1 MTVRRGRRLRRS
13 SKGCNGGVKR
23 GHDAAS
29 RPREE
34 QGGNKI
40 MPKREDLKKI
50 LIVGSGPII
59 IGQACEFD
67 YSGSQAC
74 KALKEEGYFVILINS
89 NPATIMTDPGMAD
102 RTYVEPI
109 TPEFVEKIIARERP
123 DAILPTLGGQ
133 TGLNTAVFLARS
145 GVFEKYGVEVL
156 GASAE
161 AIARAEDRDLFK
173 TAMQEIG
180 IGVPQS
186 GIATSVDEG
195 VDIGMAIGF
204 PLILRPAF
212 TLGGTGGAIAYNKE
226 ELRESLGK
234 AIEYSPVGQVLVE
247 QSVLGWKEIEFEVM
261 RDCADNVIIIT
272 SMENVDPMGVHTG
285 DSAVVAPAQTLTAKE
300 YANLTALCRKIIRK
314 IDVTGGGVNIQFA
327 VNPDNGE
334 VVIIEVNPRLSRSS
348 ALASKATGF
357 PIARVATKLAVGLTL
372 DEVKND
378 ITGKTSALY
387 EPTIDYCVFKISRF
401 TFEKFPTA
409 DPTINTSMKAVGE
422 AMSIGRT
429 FKEAFQKGLR
439 SLETGRF
446 GFGADGKD
454 VDPLPDPE
462 KIREKL
468 IVPNAERFFYIR
480 YAFQRGMTVDE
491 IFEHTRIDRWF
502 LFNMQEIFDL
512 EQRLAACRFQGEKG
526 ERKGWMEGFPS
537 ELLRQAKECGFS
549 DAQLAR
555 ILGAEEN
562 LIRRM
567 RKKLRIAPV
576 FKLVDTCAGEFAAEK
591 PYYYSTYEEV
601 EESARS
607 RRPKV
612 VILGGGPNRIGQG
625 IEFDYC
631 CVHASLALKEM
642 GYESIM
648 VNSNPETV
656 STDYDTSDKLY
667 FEPLTREDV
676 LNIVEREKPEGVI
689 VQFGGQTPLN
699 LAVPLEKARVP
710 IWGTTPDSIDRAE
723 DRKRFQA
730 LLKKLNLIQPENGTA
745 RTFDEARKVAGRI
758 SYPVIVR
765 PSYVL
770 GGRAMEIVYDDQ
782 ALEGFMKKAIGVSPE
797 HPILI
802 DKFLED
808 AIEIDVDAIS
818 DGETT
823 VIGGIMEHIEEAGIH
838 SGDSA
843 SVIPP
848 FTLDERLQKTIAEN
862 TYALAR
868 ELQVKGLM
876 NVQYAIRNDVV
887 YVLEVNPRASRTI
900 PFVSKATGVPL
911 AKLATQV
918 MAGRTLQ
925 DLNFTREVE
934 VRHVA
939 IKESVFPFARF
950 PGVDAILGPEMK
962 STGEVM
968 GIDTAFG
975 RAYAK
980 SQIAAGTLLPKSG
993 KVFISAANKD
1003 KRQIV
1008 FIAKELSHLG
1018 FEILT
1023 TTGTGAVLKNNDVA
1037 ATVLPKLT
1045 EGRPNIIDLM
1055 KNREVSMIVITS
1067 SGKKPREDSGIIR
1080 STAVRHSVPLITT
1093 ISAAEAAV
1101 NAIEA
1106 MLKGESRVKTIQE
1119 YHREVK
1125 SYQP

>member
-1 MTVRRGRRLRRS
+1 
-13 SKGCNGGVKR
+13 
-23 GHDAAS
+23 
-29 RPREE
+29 
-34 QGGNKI
+34 

-102 RTYVEPI
+102 RTYIEPI

-133 TGLNTAVFLARS
+133 TGLNTAVFLARA

-161 AIARAEDRDLFK
+161 AISRAEDRGLFK

-180 IGVPQS
+180 IGVPES
-186 GIATSVDEG
+186 GIAITVEE
-195 VDIGMAIGF
+195 GMAIGLSIGF

-247 QSVLGWKEIEFEVM
+247 RSVLGWKEIEFEVM

-272 SMENVDPMGVHTG
+272 SMENVDAMGVHTG
-285 DSAVVAPAQTLTAKE
+285 DSAVVAPAQTLTARE
-300 YANLTALCRKIIRK
+300 YSHLTALCRKVIRK

-357 PIARVATKLAVGLTL
+357 PIARVATKLAVGFTL

-387 EPTIDYCVFKISRF
+387 EPTIDYCVFKVARF

-409 DPTINTSMKAVGE
+409 DPTLNTSMKAVGE

-454 VDPLPDPE
+454 VNPLPERE

-468 IVPNAERFFYIR
+468 LIPNAERFFYIR
-480 YAFQRGMTVDE
+480 YAFQKGMTIDE
-491 IFEHTRIDRWF
+491 IFELTRIDRWF
-502 LFNMQEIFDL
+502 LANMKELFDL
-512 EQRLAACRFQGEKG
+512 EQELAACRFRGEKG
-526 ERKGWMEGFPS
+526 ERKGWMDAFPAG
-537 ELLRQAKECGFS
+537 LLKQAKEYGFS
-549 DAQLAR
+549 DVQLAR
-555 ILGAEEN
+555 ILGTDEA

-567 RKKLRIAPV
+567 RKKRGISPV
-576 FKLVDTCAGEFAAEK
+576 FKLVDTCAGEFTAEK
-591 PYYYSTYEEV
+591 PYYYSTYEKV
-601 EESARS
+601 EESVRS
-607 RRPKV
+607 PKPRV
-612 VILGGGPNRIGQG
+612 MILGGGPNRIGQG

-667 FEPLTREDV
+667 FEPLTREDL

-699 LAVPLEKARVP
+699 LAVPLEKAGVP

-745 RTFDEARKVAGRI
+745 RSFEEARKVAGRI

-770 GGRAMEIVYDDQ
+770 GGRAMEIVYDDE
-782 ALEGFMKKAIGVSPE
+782 ALEEFMKKAIRVSPE

-848 FTLDERLQKTIAEN
+848 FTLDAKLQKTIAEH

-876 NVQYAIRNDVV
+876 NIQYAIRNDVV
-887 YVLEVNPRASRTI
+887 YVLEVNPRASRTV

-918 MAGRTLQ
+918 MAGRTLKE
-925 DLNFTREVE
+925 LNFTKQVE

-950 PGVDAILGPEMK
+950 AGVDAILGPEMK

-975 RAYAK
+975 RAFAK
-980 SQIAAGTLLPKSG
+980 SQIAAGTLLPKAG
-993 KVFISAANKD
+993 KVFVSVTNKD
-1003 KRQIV
+1003 KRQII
-1008 FIAKELSHLG
+1008 FIAKELGHLG

-1023 TTGTGAVLKNNDVA
+1023 TAGTGAVLKNNDVA
-1037 ATVLPKLT
+1037 VTVLPKLA
-1045 EGRPNIIDLM
+1045 EGRPNIVDLM
-1055 KNREVSMIVITS
+1055 KNREVAMIVITS
-1067 SGKKPREDSGIIR
+1067 SGKKPRVDTGIIR

-1093 ISAAEAAV
+1093 ISAAQAAV

-1119 YHREVK
+1119 YHSEIK
-1125 SYQP
+1125 SYQS

>member
-1 MTVRRGRRLRRS
+1 
-13 SKGCNGGVKR
+13 
-23 GHDAAS
+23 
-29 RPREE
+29 
-34 QGGNKI
+34 

-102 RTYVEPI
+102 RTYIEPI

-133 TGLNTAVFLARS
+133 TGLNTAVFLARA

-161 AIARAEDRDLFK
+161 AISRAEDRELFK

-180 IGVPQS
+180 IGVPES
-186 GIATSVDEG
+186 GIAITVEE
-195 VDIGMAIGF
+195 GMAIGLSIGF

-247 QSVLGWKEIEFEVM
+247 RSVLGWKEIEFEVM

-272 SMENVDPMGVHTG
+272 SMENVDAMGVHTG
-285 DSAVVAPAQTLTAKE
+285 DSAVVAPAQTLTARE
-300 YANLTALCRKIIRK
+300 YSRLTALCRKIIRK

-357 PIARVATKLAVGLTL
+357 PIARVATKLAVGFTL

-387 EPTIDYCVFKISRF
+387 EPTIDYCVFKVARF

-409 DPTINTSMKAVGE
+409 DPTLNTSMKAVGE

-454 VDPLPDPE
+454 VNPLPDRE

-468 IVPNAERFFYIR
+468 LIPNAERFFYIR
-480 YAFQRGMTVDE
+480 YAFQEGMTIDE
-491 IFEHTRIDRWF
+491 IFELTRIDRWF
-502 LFNMQEIFDL
+502 LANMKELFDL
-512 EQRLAACRFQGEKG
+512 EQELAACRFRGEKG
-526 ERKGWMEGFPS
+526 ERKGWMDAFPAG
-537 ELLRQAKECGFS
+537 LLKQAKEYGFS
-549 DAQLAR
+549 DVQLAW
-555 ILGAEEN
+555 ILGMDEA

-567 RKKLRIAPV
+567 RKKRGISPV
-576 FKLVDTCAGEFAAEK
+576 FKLVDTCAGEFTAEK
-591 PYYYSTYEEV
+591 PYYYSTYEKV
-601 EESARS
+601 EESVRS
-607 RRPKV
+607 RRPRV
-612 VILGGGPNRIGQG
+612 MILGGGPNRIGQG

-667 FEPLTREDV
+667 FEPLTREDL

-699 LAVPLEKARVP
+699 LAVPLEKAGVP

-745 RTFDEARKVAGRI
+745 RSFEEARKVAGRI

-770 GGRAMEIVYDDQ
+770 GGRAMEIVYDDE
-782 ALEGFMKKAIGVSPE
+782 ALEEFMKKAIRVSPE

-848 FTLDERLQKTIAEN
+848 FTLDARLQKTIAEN

-876 NVQYAIRNDVV
+876 NIQYAIRNDVV
-887 YVLEVNPRASRTI
+887 YVLEVNPRASRTV
-900 PFVSKATGVPL
+900 PFVSKATGAPL
-911 AKLATQV
+911 AKLATHV
-918 MAGRTLQ
+918 MAGRTLKE
-925 DLNFTREVE
+925 LNFTKQVE
-934 VRHVA
+934 IRHVA

-950 PGVDAILGPEMK
+950 AGVDAILGPEMK

-975 RAYAK
+975 RAFAK
-980 SQIAAGTLLPKSG
+980 SQIAAGTLLPKAG
-993 KVFISAANKD
+993 KVFVSVTNKD
-1003 KRQIV
+1003 KRQII
-1008 FIAKELSHLG
+1008 FIAKELEHLG

-1023 TTGTGAVLKNNDVA
+1023 TAGTGAVLKNNDVA
-1037 ATVLPKLT
+1037 VTVLPKLA
-1045 EGRPNIIDLM
+1045 EGRPNIVDLM
-1055 KNREVSMIVITS
+1055 KNREVAMIVITS
-1067 SGKKPREDSGIIR
+1067 SGKRPRADTILIR

-1093 ISAAEAAV
+1093 ISAAQAAV
-1101 NAIEA
+1101 NAIET
-1106 MLKGESRVKTIQE
+1106 MLKGESSVKTIQE
-1119 YHREVK
+1119 YHSEIK
-1125 SYQP
+1125 SYQS

>member
-1 MTVRRGRRLRRS
+1 
-13 SKGCNGGVKR
+13 
-23 GHDAAS
+23 
-29 RPREE
+29 
-34 QGGNKI
+34 

-102 RTYVEPI
+102 RTYIEPI

-133 TGLNTAVFLARS
+133 TGLNTAVFLARA

-161 AIARAEDRDLFK
+161 AISRAEDRGLFK

-180 IGVPQS
+180 IGVPES
-186 GIATSVDEG
+186 GIAITVEE
-195 VDIGMAIGF
+195 GMAIGLSIGF

-247 QSVLGWKEIEFEVM
+247 RSVLGWKEIEFEVM

-272 SMENVDPMGVHTG
+272 SMENVDAMGVHTG
-285 DSAVVAPAQTLTAKE
+285 DSAVVAPAQTLTARE
-300 YANLTALCRKIIRK
+300 YSHLTALCRKVIRK

-357 PIARVATKLAVGLTL
+357 PIARVATKLAVGFTL

-387 EPTIDYCVFKISRF
+387 EPTIDYCVFKVARF

-409 DPTINTSMKAVGE
+409 DPTLNTSMKAVGE

-454 VDPLPDPE
+454 VNPLPGRE

-468 IVPNAERFFYIR
+468 LIPNAERFFYIR
-480 YAFQRGMTVDE
+480 YAFQKGMTIDE
-491 IFEHTRIDRWF
+491 IFELTRIDRWF
-502 LFNMQEIFDL
+502 LANMKELFDL
-512 EQRLAACRFQGEKG
+512 EQELAACRFRGEKG
-526 ERKGWMEGFPS
+526 ERKGWMDAFPAG
-537 ELLRQAKECGFS
+537 LLKQAKEYGFS
-549 DAQLAR
+549 DVQLAR
-555 ILGAEEN
+555 ILGTDEA

-567 RKKLRIAPV
+567 RKKRGISPV
-576 FKLVDTCAGEFAAEK
+576 FKLVDTCAGEFTAEK
-591 PYYYSTYEEV
+591 PYYYSTYEKV
-601 EESARS
+601 EESVRS
-607 RRPKV
+607 PKPRV
-612 VILGGGPNRIGQG
+612 MILGGGPNRIGQG

-667 FEPLTREDV
+667 FEPLTREDL

-699 LAVPLEKARVP
+699 LAVPLEKAGVP

-745 RTFDEARKVAGRI
+745 RSFEEARKVAGRI

-770 GGRAMEIVYDDQ
+770 GGRAMEIVYDDE
-782 ALEGFMKKAIGVSPE
+782 ALEEFMKKAIRVSPE

-848 FTLDERLQKTIAEN
+848 FTLDAKLQKTIAEN

-876 NVQYAIRNDVV
+876 NIQYAIRNDVV
-887 YVLEVNPRASRTI
+887 YVLEVNPRASRTV

-918 MAGRTLQ
+918 MAGRTLKE
-925 DLNFTREVE
+925 LNFTKQVE

-950 PGVDAILGPEMK
+950 AGVDAILGPEMK

-975 RAYAK
+975 RAFAK
-980 SQIAAGTLLPKSG
+980 SQIAAGTLLPKAG
-993 KVFISAANKD
+993 KVFVSVTNKD
-1003 KRQIV
+1003 KRQII
-1008 FIAKELSHLG
+1008 FIAKELGHLG

-1023 TTGTGAVLKNNDVA
+1023 TAGTGAVLKNNDVA
-1037 ATVLPKLT
+1037 VTVLPKLA
-1045 EGRPNIIDLM
+1045 EGRPNIVDLM
-1055 KNREVSMIVITS
+1055 KNREVAMIVITS
-1067 SGKKPREDSGIIR
+1067 SGKKPRVDTGIIR

-1093 ISAAEAAV
+1093 ISAAQAAV

-1119 YHREVK
+1119 YHSEIK
-1125 SYQP
+1125 SYQS

>member
-1 MTVRRGRRLRRS
+1 MS
-13 SKGCNGGVKR
+13 P
-23 GHDAAS
+23 D
-29 RPREE
+29 
-34 QGGNKI
+34 GNKI

-89 NPATIMTDPGMAD
+89 NPATIMTDPDMAD
-102 RTYVEPI
+102 RTYIEPI

-133 TGLNTAVFLARS
+133 TGLNTAVFLARA

-161 AIARAEDRDLFK
+161 AISRAEDRELFK

-180 IGVPQS
+180 IGVPES
-186 GIATSVDEG
+186 GIAITVEE
-195 VDIGMAIGF
+195 GMAIGLSIGF

-226 ELRESLGK
+226 ELRESLGN

-247 QSVLGWKEIEFEVM
+247 RSVLGWKEIEFEVM

-272 SMENVDPMGVHTG
+272 SMENVDAMGVHTG
-285 DSAVVAPAQTLTAKE
+285 DSAVVAPAQTLTARE
-300 YANLTALCRKIIRK
+300 YSRLTALCRKIIRK

-357 PIARVATKLAVGLTL
+357 PIARVATKLAVGFTL

-387 EPTIDYCVFKISRF
+387 EPTIDYCVFKVARF

-409 DPTINTSMKAVGE
+409 DPTLNTSMKAVGE

-454 VDPLPDPE
+454 VNPLPDRE

-468 IVPNAERFFYIR
+468 LIPNAERFFYIR
-480 YAFQRGMTVDE
+480 YAFQKGMTIDE
-491 IFEHTRIDRWF
+491 IFELTRIDRWF
-502 LFNMQEIFDL
+502 LANMKELFDL
-512 EQRLAACRFQGEKG
+512 EQELAACRFRGEKG
-526 ERKGWMEGFPS
+526 ERKGWMDAFPAG
-537 ELLRQAKECGFS
+537 LLKQAKEYGFS
-549 DAQLAR
+549 DVQLAW
-555 ILGAEEN
+555 ILGTDEA

-567 RKKLRIAPV
+567 RKKRGISPV
-576 FKLVDTCAGEFAAEK
+576 FKLVDTCAGEFTAEK
-591 PYYYSTYEEV
+591 PYYYSTYEKV
-601 EESARS
+601 EESVRS
-607 RRPKV
+607 RRPRV
-612 VILGGGPNRIGQG
+612 MILGGGPNRIGQG

-667 FEPLTREDV
+667 FEPLTREDL

-699 LAVPLEKARVP
+699 LAVPLEKAGVP

-745 RTFDEARKVAGRI
+745 RSFEEARKVAGRI

-770 GGRAMEIVYDDQ
+770 GGRAMEIVYDDES
-782 ALEGFMKKAIGVSPE
+782 LEEFMKKAIRVSPE

-848 FTLDERLQKTIAEN
+848 FTLDARLQKTIAEN

-876 NVQYAIRNDVV
+876 NIQYAIRNDVV
-887 YVLEVNPRASRTI
+887 YVLEVNPRASRTV

-911 AKLATQV
+911 AKLATYV
-918 MAGRTLQ
+918 MAGRTLKE
-925 DLNFTREVE
+925 LNFTKQVE

-950 PGVDAILGPEMK
+950 AGVDAILGPEMK

-975 RAYAK
+975 RAFAK
-980 SQIAAGTLLPKSG
+980 SQIAAGTLLPKAG
-993 KVFISAANKD
+993 KVFVSVTNKD
-1003 KRQIV
+1003 KRQII
-1008 FIAKELSHLG
+1008 FIAKELEHLG

-1023 TTGTGAVLKNNDVA
+1023 TAGTGAVLKNNDVA
-1037 ATVLPKLT
+1037 VTVLPKLA
-1045 EGRPNIIDLM
+1045 EGRPNIVDLM
-1055 KNREVSMIVITS
+1055 KNREVAMIFITS
-1067 SGKKPREDSGIIR
+1067 SGKRPREDTILIR

-1093 ISAAEAAV
+1093 ISAAQAAV

-1119 YHREVK
+1119 YHSEIK
-1125 SYQP
+1125 SYQS

>member
-1 MTVRRGRRLRRS
+1 
-13 SKGCNGGVKR
+13 
-23 GHDAAS
+23 
-29 RPREE
+29 
-34 QGGNKI
+34 

-102 RTYVEPI
+102 RTYIEPI

-133 TGLNTAVFLARS
+133 TGLNTAVFLARA

-161 AIARAEDRDLFK
+161 AISRAEDRELFK

-180 IGVPQS
+180 IGVPES
-186 GIATSVDEG
+186 GIAITVEE
-195 VDIGMAIGF
+195 GMAIGLSIGF

-247 QSVLGWKEIEFEVM
+247 RSVLGWKEIEFEVM

-272 SMENVDPMGVHTG
+272 SMENVDAMGVHTG
-285 DSAVVAPAQTLTAKE
+285 DSAVVAPAQTLTARE
-300 YANLTALCRKIIRK
+300 YSHLTALCRKVIRK

-357 PIARVATKLAVGLTL
+357 PIARVATKLAVGFTL

-387 EPTIDYCVFKISRF
+387 EPTIDYCGFKVARF

-409 DPTINTSMKAVGE
+409 DPTLNTSMKAVGE

-454 VDPLPDPE
+454 VNSLPERE

-468 IVPNAERFFYIR
+468 LIPNAERFFYIR
-480 YAFQRGMTVDE
+480 YAFQKGMTIDE
-491 IFEHTRIDRWF
+491 IFELTRIDRWF
-502 LFNMQEIFDL
+502 LANMKELFDL
-512 EQRLAACRFQGEKG
+512 EQELAACRFRGEKG
-526 ERKGWMEGFPS
+526 ERKGWMDAFPAG
-537 ELLRQAKECGFS
+537 LLKQAKEYGFS
-549 DAQLAR
+549 DVQLAR
-555 ILGAEEN
+555 ILGTDEA

-567 RKKLRIAPV
+567 RKKRGISPV
-576 FKLVDTCAGEFAAEK
+576 FKLVDTCAGEFTAEK
-591 PYYYSTYEEV
+591 PYYYSTYEKV
-601 EESARS
+601 EESVRS
-607 RRPKV
+607 RKPRV
-612 VILGGGPNRIGQG
+612 MILGGGPNRIGQG

-699 LAVPLEKARVP
+699 LAVPLEKAGVP

-745 RTFDEARKVAGRI
+745 RSFEEARKVAGRI

-770 GGRAMEIVYDDQ
+770 GGRAMEIVYDDE
-782 ALEGFMKKAIGVSPE
+782 ALEEFMKKAIRVSPE

-848 FTLDERLQKTIAEN
+848 FTLDARLQKPIAEN

-876 NVQYAIRNDVV
+876 NIQYAIRNDVV
-887 YVLEVNPRASRTI
+887 YVLEVNPRASRTV

-918 MAGRTLQ
+918 MAGRTLKE
-925 DLNFTREVE
+925 LNFTKQVE

-950 PGVDAILGPEMK
+950 AGVDAILGPEMK

-975 RAYAK
+975 RAFAK
-980 SQIAAGTLLPKSG
+980 SQIAAGTLLPKAG
-993 KVFISAANKD
+993 KVFVSVTNKD
-1003 KRQIV
+1003 KRQII
-1008 FIAKELSHLG
+1008 FIAKELGHLG

-1023 TTGTGAVLKNNDVA
+1023 TAGTGAVLKNNDVA
-1037 ATVLPKLT
+1037 VTVLPKLA
-1045 EGRPNIIDLM
+1045 EGRPNIVDLM
-1055 KNREVSMIVITS
+1055 KNREVAMIVITS
-1067 SGKKPREDSGIIR
+1067 SGKKPRVDTGIIR

-1093 ISAAEAAV
+1093 ISAAQAAV

-1119 YHREVK
+1119 YHSEIK
-1125 SYQP
+1125 SYQS

>member
-1 MTVRRGRRLRRS
+1 
-13 SKGCNGGVKR
+13 
-23 GHDAAS
+23 
-29 RPREE
+29 
-34 QGGNKI
+34 

-102 RTYVEPI
+102 RTYIEPI

-133 TGLNTAVFLARS
+133 TGLNTAVFLARA

-161 AIARAEDRDLFK
+161 AISRAEDRELFK

-180 IGVPQS
+180 IGVPES
-186 GIATSVDEG
+186 GIAVTVEE
-195 VDIGMAIGF
+195 GMAIGLSIGF

-247 QSVLGWKEIEFEVM
+247 RSVLGWKEIEFEVM
-261 RDCADNVIIIT
+261 RDCVDNVIIIT
-272 SMENVDPMGVHTG
+272 SMENVDAMGVHTG
-285 DSAVVAPAQTLTAKE
+285 DSAVVAPAQTLTARE
-300 YANLTALCRKIIRK
+300 YSRLTALCRKIIRK

-327 VNPDNGE
+327 VNPDNGD

-357 PIARVATKLAVGLTL
+357 PIARVATKLAVGFTL

-387 EPTIDYCVFKISRF
+387 EPTIDYCVFKVARF

-409 DPTINTSMKAVGE
+409 DPTLNTSMKAVGE

-454 VDPLPDPE
+454 VNPLPDRE

-468 IVPNAERFFYIR
+468 LIPNAERFFYIR
-480 YAFQRGMTVDE
+480 YAFQKGMTIDE
-491 IFEHTRIDRWF
+491 IFELTRIDRWF
-502 LFNMQEIFDL
+502 LANMKELFDL
-512 EQRLAACRFQGEKG
+512 EQELAACRFRGEKG
-526 ERKGWMEGFPS
+526 ERKGWMEAFPAG
-537 ELLRQAKECGFS
+537 LLKQAKEYGFS
-549 DAQLAR
+549 DVQLAR
-555 ILGAEEN
+555 ILGMDEA

-567 RKKLRIAPV
+567 RKKRGISPV
-576 FKLVDTCAGEFAAEK
+576 FKLVDTCAGEFTAEK
-591 PYYYSTYEEV
+591 PYYYSTYEKV
-601 EESARS
+601 EESVRS
-607 RRPKV
+607 RRPRV
-612 VILGGGPNRIGQG
+612 MILGGGPNRIGQG

-699 LAVPLEKARVP
+699 LAVPLEKAGVP

-730 LLKKLNLIQPENGTA
+730 LLKKLNLIQAENGTA
-745 RTFDEARKVAGRI
+745 RSFEEARKVAGRI

-770 GGRAMEIVYDDQ
+770 GGRAMKIVYDDE
-782 ALEGFMKKAIGVSPE
+782 ALEEFMKKAIQVSPE
-797 HPILI
+797 RPILI

-848 FTLDERLQKTIAEN
+848 FTLDARLQKTIAEN

-876 NVQYAIRNDVV
+876 NIQYAIRNDVV
-887 YVLEVNPRASRTI
+887 YVLEVNPRASRTV

-918 MAGRTLQ
+918 MAGRTLKE
-925 DLNFTREVE
+925 LNFTKEVE
-934 VRHVA
+934 IRHVA

-950 PGVDAILGPEMK
+950 AGVDAILGPEMK

-975 RAYAK
+975 RAFAK
-980 SQIAAGTLLPKSG
+980 SQIAAGTLLPKAG
-993 KVFISAANKD
+993 KVFVSVTNKD
-1003 KRQIV
+1003 KRQII
-1008 FIAKELSHLG
+1008 FIAKELEHLG

-1023 TTGTGAVLKNNDVA
+1023 TAGTGAVLKNNDVA
-1037 ATVLPKLT
+1037 VTVLPRLA
-1045 EGRPNIIDLM
+1045 EGRPNIVDLM
-1055 KNREVSMIVITS
+1055 KNREVAMIVITS
-1067 SGKKPREDSGIIR
+1067 SGKKPRVDTGIIR
-1080 STAVRHSVPLITT
+1080 STAIRHSVPLITT
-1093 ISAAEAAV
+1093 ISAAQAAV
-1101 NAIEA
+1101 NAIET

-1119 YHREVK
+1119 YHSEIK
-1125 SYQP
+1125 SYQS

>member
-1 MTVRRGRRLRRS
+1 
-13 SKGCNGGVKR
+13 
-23 GHDAAS
+23 
-29 RPREE
+29 
-34 QGGNKI
+34 

-102 RTYVEPI
+102 RTYIEPI

-133 TGLNTAVFLARS
+133 TGLNMAVFLARA
-145 GVFEKYGVEVL
+145 GVFAKYGVEVL

-161 AIARAEDRDLFK
+161 SIARAEDRELFK
-173 TAMQEIG
+173 TAMEEIG
-180 IGVPQS
+180 IGVPES
-186 GIATSVDEG
+186 GIALDVEEG
-195 VDIGMAIGF
+195 MRIGLAIGF
-204 PLILRPAF
+204 PLILRPAY

-226 ELRESLGK
+226 ELREYLAK

-247 QSVLGWKEIEFEVM
+247 RSVLGWKEIEFEVM

-285 DSAVVAPAQTLTAKE
+285 DSAVVAPAQTLTARE
-300 YANLTALCRKIIRK
+300 YNRLTALCRKIIRK

-327 VNPDNGE
+327 VNPDDGAI
-334 VVIIEVNPRLSRSS
+334 VIIEVNPRLSRSS

-357 PIARVATKLAVGLTL
+357 PIARVATKLAVGYTL

-409 DPTINTSMKAVGE
+409 DPTLNTSMKAVGE

-454 VDPLPDPE
+454 VDIGAEGIE

-468 IVPNAERFFYIR
+468 LIPNAERFFYIR
-480 YAFQRGMTVDE
+480 YAFQAGMTIDAIYE
-491 IFEHTRIDRWF
+491 LTRIDRWF
-502 LFNMQEIFDL
+502 LANMKEIFDM
-512 EQRLAACRFQGEKG
+512 EQQLAAFRFQGEKK
-526 ERKGWMEGFPS
+526 ELKTWQNAFPPA
-537 ELLRQAKECGFS
+537 LMRRAKEFGFS
-549 DAQLAR
+549 DVQLAR
-555 ILGAEEN
+555 ITGTEESV
-562 LIRRM
+562 IRRM
-567 RKKLRIAPV
+567 RKKQGITPV

-591 PYYYSTYEEV
+591 PYYYSTYEKI
-601 EESARS
+601 EESRRS
-607 RRPKV
+607 RKPKV
-612 VILGGGPNRIGQG
+612 IILGGGPNRIGQG

-631 CVHASLALKEM
+631 CVHASLALKEL

-676 LNIVEREKPEGVI
+676 LNIVDREKPVGVI

-699 LAVPLEKARVP
+699 LAVPLAKAGVP
-710 IWGTTPDSIDRAE
+710 IWGTTPDSIDQAE

-745 RTFDEARKVAGRI
+745 RSFEEARKVAGRI

-770 GGRAMEIVYDDQ
+770 GGRAMEIVYDDEG
-782 ALEGFMKKAIGVSPE
+782 LEEFMKKAIRVSPE

-808 AIEIDVDAIS
+808 AIEVDVDAIS

-823 VIGGIMEHIEEAGIH
+823 VIGGIMEHIEAAGIH

-848 FTLDERLQKTIAEN
+848 FTLDAKLQKVIAEN
-862 TYALAR
+862 TYALAK
-868 ELQVKGLM
+868 ELKVKGLM
-876 NVQYAIRNDVV
+876 NIQYAIRNDVV
-887 YVLEVNPRASRTI
+887 YVLEVNPRASRTA

-911 AKLATQV
+911 ATLATKV
-918 MAGRTLQ
+918 MAGNSLQ
-925 DLNFTREVE
+925 DLNFTKEIE
-934 VRHVA
+934 IRHVA
-939 IKESVFPFARF
+939 VKESVFPFARF
-950 PGVDAILGPEMK
+950 AGVDAILGPEMK

-968 GIDTAFG
+968 GVDTSFG
-975 RAYAK
+975 RAFAK
-980 SQIAAGTLLPKSG
+980 SQIAAGTLLPKAG
-993 KVFISAANKD
+993 KIFISATNRD

-1008 FIAKELSHLG
+1008 FIAKGLVHLG
-1018 FEILT
+1018 FQILT
-1023 TTGTGAVLKNNDVA
+1023 TAGTGAVMRNNDVEV
-1037 ATVLPKLT
+1037 TVLPKLA
-1045 EGRPNIIDLM
+1045 EGRPNIVDLM
-1055 KNREVSMIVITS
+1055 KNREVAMIIITS
-1067 SGKKPREDSGIIR
+1067 SGKKPRADTVVIR

-1093 ISAAEAAV
+1093 ISGAQAAV
-1101 NAIEA
+1101 NAIGV
-1106 MLKGESRVKTIQE
+1106 MLKEDNRVKTIQE
-1119 YHREVK
+1119 YHSEIR
-1125 SYQP
+1125 SYQKN

>member
-1 MTVRRGRRLRRS
+1 
-13 SKGCNGGVKR
+13 
-23 GHDAAS
+23 
-29 RPREE
+29 
-34 QGGNKI
+34 
-40 MPKREDLKKI
+40 
-50 LIVGSGPII
+50 
-59 IGQACEFD
+59 
-67 YSGSQAC
+67 
-74 KALKEEGYFVILINS
+74 
-89 NPATIMTDPGMAD
+89 
-102 RTYVEPI
+102 
-109 TPEFVEKIIARERP
+109 
-123 DAILPTLGGQ
+123 
-133 TGLNTAVFLARS
+133 
-145 GVFEKYGVEVL
+145 
-156 GASAE
+156 
-161 AIARAEDRDLFK
+161 
-173 TAMQEIG
+173 
-180 IGVPQS
+180 
-186 GIATSVDEG
+186 
-195 VDIGMAIGF
+195 
-204 PLILRPAF
+204 
-212 TLGGTGGAIAYNKE
+212 
-226 ELRESLGK
+226 
-234 AIEYSPVGQVLVE
+234 
-247 QSVLGWKEIEFEVM
+247 
-261 RDCADNVIIIT
+261 
-272 SMENVDPMGVHTG
+272 
-285 DSAVVAPAQTLTAKE
+285 
-300 YANLTALCRKIIRK
+300 
-314 IDVTGGGVNIQFA
+314 
-327 VNPDNGE
+327 
-334 VVIIEVNPRLSRSS
+334 
-348 ALASKATGF
+348 
-357 PIARVATKLAVGLTL
+357 VATKLAVGFTL

-387 EPTIDYCVFKISRF
+387 EPTIDYCVFKVARF
-401 TFEKFPTA
+401 TFEKFPAA
-409 DPTINTSMKAVGE
+409 DPPLNTSMKAVGE

-454 VDPLPDPE
+454 PNPLPEPE
-462 KIREKL
+462 AIREKL
-468 IVPNAERFFYIR
+468 LVPNAERFFYIR
-480 YAFQRGMTVDE
+480 YAFQTGMTIDE
-491 IFEHTRIDRWF
+491 IFELTRIDRWF
-502 LFNMQEIFDL
+502 LSNMKEIFDL
-512 EQRLAACRFQGEKG
+512 DRELAACRFQGEKG
-526 ERKGWMEGFPS
+526 ERKGWMDAFPA
-537 ELLRQAKECGFS
+537 ELLRQAKMFGFS
-549 DAQLAR
+549 DVQLAR
-555 ILGAEEN
+555 ILGTEEN
-562 LIRRM
+562 LVRRM
-567 RKKLRIAPV
+567 RKKLKISPV
-576 FKLVDTCAGEFAAEK
+576 FKRVDTCAGEFSAEK
-591 PYYYSTYEEV
+591 PYYYSTYEKV
-601 EESARS
+601 EESVRG
-607 RRPKV
+607 RKPRV
-612 VILGGGPNRIGQG
+612 MILGGGPNRIGQG

-699 LAVPLEKARVP
+699 LAVPLEKAGVP

-730 LLKKLNLIQPENGTA
+730 LLQRLNLIQPENGTA
-745 RTFDEARKVAGRI
+745 RSFEEARKVAGRI

-782 ALEGFMKKAIGVSPE
+782 GLEEFMRKAIRVSPE

-848 FTLDERLQKTIAEN
+848 FSLDARLQKTIAEN

-868 ELQVKGLM
+868 ELKVRGLM
-876 NVQYAIRNDVV
+876 NIQYAIRNDVV
-887 YVLEVNPRASRTI
+887 YVLEVNPRASRTV

-918 MAGRTLQ
+918 MAGRTLK
-925 DLNFTREVE
+925 DLNFTKEVE
-934 VRHVA
+934 VRHMA
-939 IKESVFPFARF
+939 IKESVFPFSRF

-975 RAYAK
+975 MAFAK
-980 SQIAAGTLLPKSG
+980 SQIAAGTILPRKG
-993 KVFISAANKD
+993 KVFISATNKD

-1008 FIAKELSHLG
+1008 FIAKELEHLG

-1023 TTGTGAVLKNNDVA
+1023 TAGTGAVLRNNDVG
-1037 ATVLPKLT
+1037 ATLLPKLT
-1045 EGRPNIIDLM
+1045 EGRPHIVDLM
-1055 KNREVSMIVITS
+1055 KNREVAMIIITS
-1067 SGKKPREDSGIIR
+1067 SGKKPREDTVAIR

-1093 ISAAEAAV
+1093 ISAAQAAV
-1101 NAIEA
+1101 NAIET

-1125 SYQP
+1125 AYQSS